1 MKSFAKRVLF
11 FIFFIAILLAAVY
24 FGYDLKTNP
33 YVLTK
38 IDNEVIEAEGKY
50 IIPGGQAIGVE
61 LKTDGV
67 LVVGLADIISTD
79 KLSVS
84 PAKIAGMQIGDKI
97 LAIDSHNVEGTDEIL
112 NYTME
117 KGIKDYNFTV
127 EREGKILS
135 FNLSPVH
142 VYESNEV
149 KFGFWARE
157 NIAGIG
163 TVTFVDPETGKFSAI
178 GHGISDSE
186 TGSLIDIET
195 GTISRANITNI
206 KLGKKGEPGEIV
218 GYILKDEDLG
228 TVENNTNFGIYGNI
242 NDKSMGYFSN
252 NLIEVG
258 KKEEIR
264 IGPAQIYSC
273 VNNEIQKYDVEITK
287 IFYQNKPDEKSF
299 VIKIVDNDL
308 LELTNGIIQGMSG
321 CPVIQ
326 NNKII
331 GAVTHVFM
339 NDPTK
344 GYGIYIEWIF
354 DQIYSG
360 SQWYRNGY
368 KAVPFSVHNNF
379 QIFHGKMV

>member
-38 IDNEVIEAEGKY
+38 IGNEVVETEGKY

-61 LKTDGV
+61 LKTAGV
-67 LVVGLADIISTD
+67 LVVGLADIINTD

-84 PAKIAGMQIGDKI
+84 PAKIAGMEIGDKI
-97 LAIDSHNVEGTDEIL
+97 LAIDSHNVERTNDIL
-112 NYTME
+112 NYTLE
-117 KGIKDYNFTV
+117 NGIKDYNFTI
-127 EREGKILS
+127 ERGGKILN
-135 FNLSPVH
+135 FTLSPVQ
-142 VYESNEV
+142 VYDSNEV

-163 TVTFVDPETGKFSAI
+163 TVTFIDPETGKFSAI

-195 GTISRANITNI
+195 GTISRANITSI
-206 KLGKKGEPGEIV
+206 KLGKKGEPGEII
-218 GYILKDEDLG
+218 GYIMKNEDLG
-228 TVENNTNFGIYGNI
+228 TVEDNTNFGIYGNI
-242 NDKSMGYFSN
+242 NDASMGYFSN

-258 KKEEIR
+258 KKEEIK

-273 VNNEIQKYDVEITK
+273 VNNEIQTYDVEITK
-287 IFYQNKPDEKSF
+287 IFYQNKPSEKSF

-326 NNKII
+326 NNKIV

-354 DQIYSG
+354 DQIYNG
-360 SQWYRNGY
+360 SR
-368 KAVPFSVHNNF
+368 
-379 QIFHGKMV
+379 

>member
-33 YVLTK
+33 YILTN
-38 IDNEVIEAEGKY
+38 IDNEVIETEGKY
-50 IIPGGQAIGVE
+50 IIPGGQTIGVE
-61 LKTDGV
+61 LKTEGV
-67 LVVGLADIISTD
+67 LVVVLADIINTD
-79 KLSVS
+79 KLSIS
-84 PAKIAGMQIGDKI
+84 PAKIAGIQIGDKI
-97 LAIDSHNVEGTDEIL
+97 LKVDSLDIKGTKDIL
-112 NYTME
+112 DYTKE
-117 KGIKDYNFTV
+117 NGIKDYNFTV
-127 EREGKILS
+127 ERGGKILN
-135 FNLSPVH
+135 FNITPVQI
-142 VYESNEV
+142 YESQEI
-149 KFGFWARE
+149 KFGFWARDD
-157 NIAGIG
+157 IAGIG

-178 GHGISDSE
+178 GHGISDSD

-195 GTISRANITNI
+195 GTISKANITNI
-206 KLGKKGEPGEIV
+206 KLGKKGEPGEII
-218 GYILKDEDLG
+218 GYIMKNEDSLG
-228 TVENNTNFGIYGNI
+228 TVENNTNFGIYGQI
-242 NDKSMGYFSN
+242 NNNSMGFFSK

-299 VIKIVDNDL
+299 VIKIVDKKL
-308 LELTNGIIQGMSG
+308 LDMTNGIIQGMSG
-321 CPVIQ
+321 SPIIQ

-344 GYGIYIEWIF
+344 GYGIYIEWII
-354 DQIYSG
+354 DEIYKG
-360 SQWYRNGY
+360 SN
-368 KAVPFSVHNNF
+368 
-379 QIFHGKMV
+379 